1 MMYRIDDNVY
11 ESLCSALMENDCD
24 DRIQFDNWLNK
35 NYTASELLASYESN
49 GRKWY
54 HNLVDWVNEDLY
66 TDFLNEMSNDDEFLA
81 EFDIEKVED
90 DEDV

>member
-1 MMYRIDDNVY
+1 MMYRIDGELY

-24 DRIQFDNWLNK
+24 DTIQFEDWLNE

-54 HNLVDWVNEDLY
+54 HNLVDWVHEDLY
-66 TDFLNEMSNDDEFLA
+66 SDFLNEMSNNAVFLA
-81 EFDIEKVED
+81 EFDIEKVKD
-90 DEDV
+90 DEND

>member
-1 MMYRIDDNVY
+1 MYRIDGELY

-24 DRIQFDNWLNK
+24 DTIQFDEWLNK
-35 NYTASELLASYESN
+35 NYTASKLLASYESN

-66 TDFLNEMSNDDEFLA
+66 TDFLNEMSNDDDFLA

>member
-1 MMYRIDDNVY
+1 MMYRIDNEVY

-24 DRIQFDNWLNK
+24 DSLQFDNWLNE

-54 HNLVDWVNEDLY
+54 QNLVDWVNEDLY
-66 TDFLNEMSNDDEFLA
+66 TDFLNEMSNDDDFLA

>member
-1 MMYRIDDNVY
+1 MMYRIDGEVY

-24 DRIQFDNWLNK
+24 DTIQFEDWLNK

-66 TDFLNEMSNDDEFLA
+66 TDFLNEMSDNDEFLA

-90 DEDV
+90 DE

>member
-1 MMYRIDDNVY
+1 MMYRIDGELY

-24 DRIQFDNWLNK
+24 DTIQFDNWLNE

-66 TDFLNEMSNDDEFLA
+66 TDFLGEMSDNDEFLA

>member
-1 MMYRIDDNVY
+1 MRYRIDDEVY

-24 DRIQFDNWLNK
+24 DAIQFENWLDK
-35 NYTASELLASYESN
+35 NYTASQLLASYESN

-66 TDFLNEMSNDDEFLA
+66 TDFLTEMSNDDDFLA

-90 DEDV
+90 DE

>member
-1 MMYRIDDNVY
+1 MMYRIDGELY

-24 DRIQFDNWLNK
+24 DTIQFDNWLNE

-54 HNLVDWVNEDLY
+54 HNLVDWVHEDLY

>member
-1 MMYRIDDNVY
+1 MMYRIDGELY

-24 DRIQFDNWLNK
+24 DTIQFDEWLNK

-66 TDFLNEMSNDDEFLA
+66 TDFLGEMSDNDEFLA

-90 DEDV
+90 DE

>member
-1 MMYRIDDNVY
+1 MMYRMDDEVY

-24 DRIQFDNWLNK
+24 DTLWFHKWLDK
-35 NYTASELLASYESN
+35 NYKVSELLESYENN

-54 HNLVDWVNEDLY
+54 RNLADWVNEDLY
-66 TDFLNEMSNDDEFLA
+66 TDFLTEMCDNAEFLA

>member
-1 MMYRIDDNVY
+1 MMYRIDNEVY

-24 DRIQFDNWLNK
+24 DSLQFDNWLNK

-54 HNLVDWVNEDLY
+54 HNPASRRAGSRPGSHAAPSAAIRDSRACRWRSRAV
-66 TDFLNEMSNDDEFLA
+66 
-81 EFDIEKVED
+81 
-90 DEDV
+90 

>member
-1 MMYRIDDNVY
+1 MMYRIDGEVY

-24 DRIQFDNWLNK
+24 DRIQFEKWLNK

-66 TDFLNEMSNDDEFLA
+66 TDFLGEMADNDEFLA
-81 EFDIEKVED
+81 EFDIEKVKD
-90 DEDV
+90 DE

>member
-24 DRIQFDNWLNK
+24 DHIQFDNWLNK